1 MPLGI
6 ILGYMPRRKET
17 EMKKKRCY
25 ALAEYMEA
33 AGWSADPRDRVA
45 ACQVAAAQGLS
56 SP

>member
-1 MPLGI
+1 M
-6 ILGYMPRRKET
+6 GYMPRRKET